1 MDNMSIKWVLCWQPN
16 AGTTINSQILIE
28 VSNCVESINGVKEG
42 GWKNTFCF
50 YKPML
55 KEQENESQFP
65 QQFLGASLQEQPDK
79 FYMALSRKRLIAE
92 EESSIQTIMENL
104 QSYRIKFA
112 LNCEG
117 FLYRLGDFRVR
128 VGKVVPINSE
138 NLRGIVMEFDSV
150 SRDCHFSGYDDGV
163 NPISSRAFLQSTFT
177 MTHDEVDSNPTI
189 SKSIT
194 ISFQGKEIVEAL
206 SLGNFSLEDEVSIP
220 TSAMHYV
227 DVYLEADNGKCIE
240 EFDCQ
245 HKLSPFPFAFAGD
258 FLTVTIPVIVI
269 LLPGIQEYILS
280 SKL

>member
-138 NLRGIVMEFDSV
+138 NLRGIVMEIEYLRISSWKTSHLIMSFEILKETLGKKTLP
-150 SRDCHFSGYDDGV
+150 CHFVHTETYFSVFGLSDQCT
-163 NPISSRAFLQSTFT
+163 SRHTVVQYASILAQMSTRT
-177 MTHDEVDSNPTI
+177 
-189 SKSIT
+189 
-194 ISFQGKEIVEAL
+194 Q
-206 SLGNFSLEDEVSIP
+206 
-220 TSAMHYV
+220 
-227 DVYLEADNGKCIE
+227 
-240 EFDCQ
+240 
-245 HKLSPFPFAFAGD
+245 
-258 FLTVTIPVIVI
+258 
-269 LLPGIQEYILS
+269 
-280 SKL
+280 